1 MKRFLARV
9 MSTAGVVAVSLVLL
23 GGCDQQDKAEER
35 RRQDKETARVM
46 AANERAAQLADEA
59 ANAESAAA
67 QATTAIGANHGSCNH
82 SPDTEPEA
90 FDASP
95 ECN

>member
-23 GGCDQQDKAEER
+23 GGCDFREER
-35 RRQDKETARVM
+35 EEKIRRDNETDRVM
-46 AANERAAQLADEA
+46 AEGTASQLADEA